1 MLGIARRGKYAAGRT
16 ASPSV
21 RRSRYHPRMPQ
32 DPPKQRLLRLLRR
45 TTRGARALGD
55 RTTVDES
62 ALWSAHERALV
73 RARDAGAAAQRI
85 ASSAARQRASI
96 DSVADRARGLASR
109 AAEVQGAVARVID
122 VFERL
127 ALVALNAGLEGAR
140 MGESE
145 GRPLGLVGDEVR
157 SHSTRGAETAR
168 ELAAALTQ
176 LASDLAQLDTYVAQA
191 QGVVAEVTQDSARAA
206 GAASDAEAA
215 LVDIG
220 ERFKKATGS
229 DPETVRAIA
238 EASERARALV
248 TSLTALSGKVPRS
261 LVAGALAPVLAPL
274 ARVLGDDEPEEEEGG
289 RSE

>member
-1 MLGIARRGKYAAGRT
+1 
-16 ASPSV
+16 
-21 RRSRYHPRMPQ
+21 MPQ

-45 TTRGARALGD
+45 TTKGARALGE
-55 RTTVDES
+55 RTTADES

-73 RARDAGAAAQRI
+73 RARDAGSAAQRI

-96 DSVADRARGLASR
+96 DAVADRARGLGSR
-109 AAEVQGAVARVID
+109 AAEVQGALLRVVD
-122 VFERL
+122 AFERL
-127 ALVALNAGLEGAR
+127 SLVALNAGLEGAR
-140 MGESE
+140 LGETE
-145 GRPLGLVGDEVR
+145 GRSLGLVSDEVQ
-157 SHSTRGAETAR
+157 SHATRGVETAR
-168 ELAAALTQ
+168 ELGGALTQ
-176 LASDLAQLDTYVAQA
+176 LASNLAQLESNVAQA

-215 LVDIG
+215 LLDIG
-220 ERFKKATGS
+220 ERVKKATGS
-229 DPETVRAIA
+229 NPETVRAIA

-274 ARVLGDDEPEEEEGG
+274 ARVLADEEQEEG